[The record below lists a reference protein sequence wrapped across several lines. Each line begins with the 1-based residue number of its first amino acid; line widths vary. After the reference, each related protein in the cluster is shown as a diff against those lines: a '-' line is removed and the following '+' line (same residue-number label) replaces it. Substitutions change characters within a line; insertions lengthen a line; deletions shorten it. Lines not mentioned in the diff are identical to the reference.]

1 MRFQTSLSSERSG
14 GMKLATIEYRKG
26 LGVRGGGSSKLIGVL
41 EVFLGARVRWRKPQV
56 PDCQEL
62 RR

>member
-14 GMKLATIEYRKG
+14 DMKLATIEYRKG
-26 LGVRGGGSSKLIGVL
+26 LGVRGGSSKLIGVL